1 VLYSQE
7 GICGKRLATVKSESE
22 VLMLRIFQG
31 EQRNG
36 RVKFT
41 TDRDCLAPDI
51 IRLTERVFPNME
63 ELKTAAAKWED
74 RGFRVCIDTE
84 ECFYETERP

>member
-1 VLYSQE
+1 
-7 GICGKRLATVKSESE
+7 
-22 VLMLRIFQG
+22 MLTIYQG

-51 IRLTERVFPNME
+51 IRFTQRVFPS
-63 ELKTAAAKWED
+63 LQDVKTEAAKLED

-84 ECFYETERP
+84 ECFYETPEDMFKN

>member
-1 VLYSQE
+1 
-7 GICGKRLATVKSESE
+7 
-22 VLMLRIFQG
+22 MLTIFVG

-41 TDRDCLAPDI
+41 SDRDCLAADV
-51 IRLTERVFPNME
+51 IRVSQRVFPSLE
-63 ELKTAAAKWED
+63 DVKTAAAKLED

-84 ECFYETERP
+84 ECFYETPKAYFEVQS

>member
-1 VLYSQE
+1 M
-7 GICGKRLATVKSESE
+7 IT
-22 VLMLRIFQG
+22 IFQG

-51 IRLTERVFPNME
+51 IRFSERVLPDLAAVYAE
-63 ELKTAAAKWED
+63 AKALEL
-74 RGFRVCIDTE
+74 RGFTVCIDTE
-84 ECFYETERP
+84 KLFYETPERDA